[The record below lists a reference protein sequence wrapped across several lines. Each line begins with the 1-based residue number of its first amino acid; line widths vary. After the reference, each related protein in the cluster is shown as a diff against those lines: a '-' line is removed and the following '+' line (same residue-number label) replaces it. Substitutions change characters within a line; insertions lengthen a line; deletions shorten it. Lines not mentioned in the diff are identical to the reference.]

1 MAMTDSSAAFF
12 RELGG
17 RGHEPLLGSAT
28 GVVRFDL
35 VNGKRTDRWLV
46 TLDRGNVSV
55 SRKNA
60 AADCIVRAKKTLFDA
75 MAVGDVNALAAYLR
89 GELALEGDPELL
101 VLIQRVFPGPAT
113 TRSGRNG
120 R

>member
-35 VNGKRTDRWLV
+35 VNGRRIDRWLV

-60 AADCIVRAKKTLFDA
+60 AADCIVRAEKALFDA
-75 MAVGDVNALAAYLR
+75 MAVGEVNALAAFLR
-89 GELALEGDPELL
+89 GELTLEGDPELL

-113 TRSGRNG
+113 TPRGRDV
-120 R
+120 